1 MRPRSLHPYWSKNRY
16 PLVSLD
22 GAKPII
28 QITEPPR
35 FPEPILKM
43 PELDNAQIA
52 EARGLPRRGVFEIDR
67 VFSAAAIGEKND
79 RKACTSICLA
89 VDAETALAYPPEMG
103 SPEQSNGDVL
113 AIALLN
119 AIQSLDALPRAVRV
133 RSRENKMLLSGLA
146 AELGIQV
153 EVATKLPAYDFA
165 MKHLLGMFE
174 GR

>member
-1 MRPRSLHPYWSKNRY
+1 M
-16 PLVSLD
+16 VSLD
-22 GAKPII
+22 GAEPSI
-28 QITEPPR
+28 QVTEPPR
-35 FPEPILKM
+35 FPDPILKL
-43 PELDNAQIA
+43 PELDTVQTAA
-52 EARGLPRRGVFEIDR
+52 MRGFPRRGVFEIDR
-67 VFSAAAIGEKND
+67 AHSAAAIGEKND

-89 VDAETALAYPPEMG
+89 VDAETAIAYPPEVA

-113 AIALLN
+113 VTALLN

-153 EVATKLPAYDFA
+153 EVAATLPAFDFA

-174 GR
+174 S